1 MRLAGFFAGVVR
13 VLQCWIGLGPLA
25 KDTPKPAVPPRPPKS
40 PVIPLRDDQ
49 SMRPIGVPEEILIG
63 RAVWEW
69 TRLENCM
76 MELLWRF
83 TGLSFEDG
91 RTVTERMDP
100 ARTITLLRFL
110 GPRKLDGERLQTLI
124 DLLATADQL
133 RDDRNFVVHGTWAI
147 LDPEG
152 VPTASSI
159 RTKSEPGQVVAESF
173 PHERMLA
180 IIKAIQKTREG
191 MSALLRTVPW
201 TSE

>member
-1 MRLAGFFAGVVR
+1 
-13 VLQCWIGLGPLA
+13 
-25 KDTPKPAVPPRPPKS
+25 
-40 PVIPLRDDQ
+40 
-49 SMRPIGVPEEILIG
+49 
-63 RAVWEW
+63 
-69 TRLENCM
+69 

-110 GPRKLDGERLQTLI
+110 GPRKLDGERLQSLI

-133 RDDRNFVVHGTWAI
+133 RDDRNFIVHGTWAI

-173 PHERMLA
+173 PRERMLA
-180 IIKAIQKTREG
+180 IIKAIQKTREA
-191 MSALLRTVPW
+191 MSILLRAVPW